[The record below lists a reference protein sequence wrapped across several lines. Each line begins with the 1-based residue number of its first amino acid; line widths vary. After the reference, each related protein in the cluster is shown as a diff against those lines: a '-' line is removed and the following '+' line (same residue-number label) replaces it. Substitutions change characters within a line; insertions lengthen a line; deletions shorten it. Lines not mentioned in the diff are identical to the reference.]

1 MDIIILMIGGDYM
14 TNSDYILFLD
24 ESADTKTNP
33 YLLLGGIVI
42 SRNNY
47 KKFLI
52 PSIQNTKSILGNSNI
67 VFHYTNMLKKQ
78 KDFKMM
84 CSNTDMCTN
93 FWNSLRKSIDDADFK
108 VITAYTNVKEY
119 FDEYPEFSHDIYEIL
134 FSSVINSYIHFL
146 IKNKARGSIVFESRE
161 ETQNRKIQKH
171 YFHILQN
178 GTNIYIP
185 EAIDKYITT
194 TSFTVKEENSI
205 GLQMADIVAYNCIR
219 HINGYKIQHCM
230 WDVLESKIYDGYKE
244 DINSYGLV
252 KLF

>member
-1 MDIIILMIGGDYM
+1 MKDL
-14 TNSDYILFLD
+14 DYILFLD
-24 ESADTKTNP
+24 ESAQTKTNP
-33 YLLLGGIVI
+33 YLLLGGIII

-52 PSIQNTKSILGNSNI
+52 PSIQNTKSILGNPNI

-78 KDFKMM
+78 KDFKML
-84 CSNTDMCTN
+84 CSNTNMCAD
-93 FWNSLRKSIDDADFK
+93 FWTSLRKSIDDVDFK
-108 VITAYTNVKEY
+108 VIAAYTNVKEY
-119 FDEYPEFSHDIYEIL
+119 FNEYPEFSHDIYEIL

-185 EAIDKYITT
+185 KAIDKYITT

-219 HINGYKIQHCM
+219 HVNRYNIKHCM
-230 WDVLESKIYDGYKE
+230 WNVLEPKIYDGYKE

>member
-1 MDIIILMIGGDYM
+1 MA
-14 TNSDYILFLD
+14 NSDYILFLD
-24 ESADTKTNP
+24 ESAQTKFNP
-33 YLLLGGIVI
+33 YLLLGGIII
-42 SRNNY
+42 SRNDY
-47 KKFLI
+47 KNILI
-52 PSIQNTKSILGNSNI
+52 PSIQNTKSILGNPNI

-78 KDFKMM
+78 KDFRIM
-84 CSNTDMCTN
+84 CSDKNMCCN
-93 FWNSLRKSIDDADFK
+93 FWNSLRDNINNANFK
-108 VITAYTNVKEY
+108 IISAYTNVKEY
-119 FDEYPEFSHDIYEIL
+119 LKEYPEFSHDIYEIL

-171 YFHILQN
+171 YFNILQN

-219 HINGYKIQHCM
+219 YINGYKIEHSM
-230 WDVLESKIYDGYKE
+230 WNVFRFKNI
-244 DINSYGLV
+244 
-252 KLF
+252 

>member
-24 ESADTKTNP
+24 ESAETKTNP

-93 FWNSLRKSIDDADFK
+93 FWDSLRKSIDDADFK

-146 IKNKARGSIVFESRE
+146 IK
-161 ETQNRKIQKH
+161 
-171 YFHILQN
+171 
-178 GTNIYIP
+178 
-185 EAIDKYITT
+185 
-194 TSFTVKEENSI
+194 
-205 GLQMADIVAYNCIR
+205 IR
-219 HINGYKIQHCM
+219 R
-230 WDVLESKIYDGYKE
+230 VE
-244 DINSYGLV
+244 V
-252 KLF
+252 

>member
-1 MDIIILMIGGDYM
+1 MGEYM
-14 TNSDYILFLD
+14 PNSDYMLFLD
-24 ESADTKTNP
+24 ESAETKTNP

-42 SRNNY
+42 SRNDY
-47 KKFLI
+47 KRSLI
-52 PSIQNTKSILGNSNI
+52 PSIQNTKSILGNPNI
-67 VFHYTNMLKKQ
+67 VFHYTDMIKKQ
-78 KDFKMM
+78 RDFSM
-84 CSNTDMCTN
+84 MCTN
-93 FWNSLRKSIDDADFK
+93 TEICTKFWDSLKKSITDVDFK
-108 VITAYTNVKEY
+108 VITAYTNVKAY
-119 FDEYPEFSHDIYEIL
+119 SDEYPEFSHDIYEIL

-146 IKNKARGSIVFESRE
+146 TKNKARGSIVFESRE

-205 GLQMADIVAYNCIR
+205 GLQIADIIAYNCIR
-219 HINGYKIQHCM
+219 HINGYKIQHGM
-230 WDVLESKIYDGYKE
+230 WDVLNPKIYDGYKE
-244 DINSYGLV
+244 DIDSYGLV

>member
-1 MDIIILMIGGDYM
+1 M

-24 ESADTKTNP
+24 ESAETKTNP
-33 YLLLGGIVI
+33 YLLLGGIII

-84 CSNTDMCTN
+84 CSNTSMCTN
-93 FWNSLRKSIDDADFK
+93 FWDSLRKSIDDVDFK
-108 VITAYTNVKEY
+108 VITAYTNAKEY
-119 FDEYPEFSHDIYEIL
+119 YKEYPEFSHDIYEIL

-171 YFHILQN
+171 YFNILQN
-178 GTNIYIP
+178 GTNVYIP
-185 EAIDKYITT
+185 EAIDRYITT

-205 GLQMADIVAYNCIR
+205 GLQIADIVAYNCIR
-219 HINGYKIQHCM
+219 HINGRKIEHGM
-230 WDVLESKIYDGYKE
+230 WGILEPKIYDGNKK
-244 DINSYGLV
+244 DIESYGLV

>member
-1 MDIIILMIGGDYM
+1 MIGGYNM

-24 ESADTKTNP
+24 ESAETKTNP
-33 YLLLGGIVI
+33 YLLLGGIII

-84 CSNTDMCTN
+84 CSNTSMCTN
-93 FWNSLRKSIDDADFK
+93 FWDSLRKSIDEVDFK
-108 VITAYTNVKEY
+108 VITAYTNAKEY
-119 FDEYPEFSHDIYEIL
+119 YKEYPEFSHDIYEIL

-171 YFHILQN
+171 YFNILQN

-205 GLQMADIVAYNCIR
+205 GLQIADIVAYNCIR
-219 HINGYKIQHCM
+219 YINGYNIQHSM
-230 WDVLESKIYDGYKE
+230 WNVLEPKIYDGCKK
-244 DINSYGLV
+244 DIDAYGLV

>member
-1 MDIIILMIGGDYM
+1 M

-24 ESADTKTNP
+24 ESAETKTNP
-33 YLLLGGIVI
+33 YLLLGGIII

-52 PSIQNTKSILGNSNI
+52 PSVQNTKSILGNSNI
-67 VFHYTNMLKKQ
+67 VFHYT
-78 KDFKMM
+78 DIFKIL
-84 CSNTDMCTN
+84 CSNADMRTK
-93 FWNSLRKSIDDADFK
+93 FWTSLRKSIDETDFK
-108 VITAYTNVKEY
+108 IITTYTNVKDY
-119 FDEYPEFSHDIYEIL
+119 LNEYPEFSHDIYEIL

-171 YFHILQN
+171 YFNILQN

-219 HINGYKIQHCM
+219 YINGYKIQHSM
-230 WDVLESKIYDGYKE
+230 WNVLEPKIYDGYKE
-244 DINSYGLV
+244 NLNSYGLV

>member
-1 MDIIILMIGGDYM
+1 MV
-14 TNSDYILFLD
+14 NSDYILFLD
-24 ESADTKTNP
+24 ESAETKTNP
-33 YLLLGGIVI
+33 YLLLGGIII
-42 SRNNY
+42 SRNDY

-52 PSIQNTKSILGNSNI
+52 PSIQSTKSILGNSNI
-67 VFHYTNMLKKQ
+67 VFHYTDILKKQ
-78 KDFKMM
+78 KDFKIL
-84 CSNTDMCTN
+84 CSNTDMQTK
-93 FWNSLRKSIDDADFK
+93 FWTSLRKSINETDFK

-119 FDEYPEFSHDIYEIL
+119 LKEYPELSHDIYEIL

-171 YFHILQN
+171 YFNILQN
-178 GTNIYIP
+178 GTNIYTP

-219 HINGYKIQHCM
+219 YINGYKIQHSI
-230 WDVLESKIYDGYKE
+230 WNVLEPKIYDGYKE
-244 DINSYGLV
+244 NINSYGLV